1 MTMSLT
7 LLAFVAVVFA
17 LVAFLRVARIG
28 ALVAFLF
35 AGVVSG
41 PYVLN
46 LFHLTDTWTLLGDLG
61 IMFLWFTMGLNINMK
76 RLWTLRHSIFGFGAA
91 QVLMVATMLFPLLFG
106 LTGWPI
112 IGCVMVA
119 LMLSMSS
126 TSEDMQM
133 LADRN
138 QINTDMG
145 RQTFSILLF
154 QDLLAIPLLA
164 MMPVLAG
171 RTFNFGA
178 AAIDVF
184 VWSAPPKATRQKY
197 SSIATSWRTARIR
210 AS

>member
-164 MMPVLAG
+164 KQHCV
-171 RTFNFGA
+171 RTDFRTDLMTVNRFGQQH
-178 AAIDVF
+178 
-184 VWSAPPKATRQKY
+184 TRQKRAQ
-197 SSIATSWRTARIR
+197 SGRHARGMCNR
-210 AS
+210 RPYNNV

>member
-7 LLAFVAVVFA
+7 LLAFVTVVFA
-17 LVAFLRVARIG
+17 LVSFLRVARIG

-35 AGVVSG
+35 AGVLSG
-41 PYVLN
+41 PYVFN
-46 LFHLTDTWTLLGDLG
+46 LFHLTETWTLLGDLG

-106 LTGWPI
+106 LTGWSI

-154 QDLLAIPLLA
+154 QDLLAIP
-164 MMPVLAG
+164 
-171 RTFNFGA
+171 
-178 AAIDVF
+178 
-184 VWSAPPKATRQKY
+184 
-197 SSIATSWRTARIR
+197 
-210 AS
+210 